1 MSIQNWYDKNELMLN
16 ELFTV
21 FCTIAKNN
29 GIDMYKDNDSFYK
42 FLDIMYNNT
51 TVNQNVNQNRSY

>member
-1 MSIQNWYDKNELMLN
+1 MSIQNWYNKNELMLN

-29 GIDMYKDNDSFYK
+29 GIDMYKDNNSFCK
-42 FLDIMYNNT
+42 FLHIMYNNT
-51 TVNQNVNQNRSY
+51 NQNVNQNRSY